1 MNPWIKALQDH
12 YVARISENIA
22 TLNVYLNTSVG
33 VGDHPDIFNT
43 ILTLVDKIDDADSK
57 LSTLEKYINVK
68 PQQTSDDQ
76 TTNS

>member
-43 ILTLVDKIDDADSK
+43 ILTLVDRIDDADSK
-57 LSTLEKYINVK
+57 LTTLEKYINVK
-68 PQQTSDDQ
+68 PQQMPDNQ